1 MANVALPVGPLASI
15 SGRVDDSKR
24 VERAWA
30 STAGQLECK
39 GGHIRRRRKWSGVGR
54 GRVTYLH
61 HTRTVPR
68 EGRAVSQ
75 NYQISVFFEL
85 CSWCSGAQTAK
96 VKVKIDQKVALLIAL
111 LIALFKHTFLSV
123 FSNVN
128 APNIRD
134 VHTATPRDNKH
145 MTALCRSLESSF
157 FGFTLD
163 P

>member
-39 GGHIRRRRKWSGVGR
+39 GGHIRRRKWSGVGR

-68 EGRAVSQ
+68 EGRGSFTKLPNFSFLRVVQLVLRSTNCKSESQ
-75 NYQISVFFEL
+75 N
-85 CSWCSGAQTAK
+85 
-96 VKVKIDQKVALLIAL
+96 
-111 LIALFKHTFLSV
+111 
-123 FSNVN
+123 
-128 APNIRD
+128 
-134 VHTATPRDNKH
+134 
-145 MTALCRSLESSF
+145 
-157 FGFTLD
+157 
-163 P
+163 